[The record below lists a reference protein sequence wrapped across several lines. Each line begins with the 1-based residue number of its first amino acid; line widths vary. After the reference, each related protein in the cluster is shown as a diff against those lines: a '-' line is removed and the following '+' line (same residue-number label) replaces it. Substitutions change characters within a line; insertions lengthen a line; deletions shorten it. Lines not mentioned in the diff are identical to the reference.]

1 MVAILKFSGRHW
13 ARSAVAWLFFVLIVQ
28 GLSDAGAKSTESQIA
43 AHNAAVAL
51 GILTVSERIRP
62 QSTYQVAKVDL
73 VALDLKTL
81 NPSAFGDRADNEP
94 AH

>member
-1 MVAILKFSGRHW
+1 MVAILKLSGRHW

-51 GILTVSERIRP
+51 GILTVSERVQP

>member
-13 ARSAVAWLFFVLIVQ
+13 ARSAGAWLFFVLIVQ

-51 GILTVSERIRP
+51 GILTVSERVQP

-94 AH
+94 AN